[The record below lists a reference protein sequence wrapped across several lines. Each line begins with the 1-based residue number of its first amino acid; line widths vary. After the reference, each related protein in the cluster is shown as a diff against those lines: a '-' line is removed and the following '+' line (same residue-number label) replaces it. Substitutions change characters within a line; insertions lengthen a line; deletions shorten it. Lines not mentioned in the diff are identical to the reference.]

1 MKRAKCQFLSPSVDY
16 LGYRIDKDGLQALP
30 EKIAAIVE
38 APNPTCVQGLR
49 AFLGLVNYYGKFIH
63 QLSTLTYPL
72 NRLLCKGA
80 PWVWNKS
87 YQRAFMQLKARLA
100 STDVLAHYDMNV
112 PLRLD
117 CDASAIGVGAVL
129 SHQFPDG
136 TERPIAYASL
146 VSRSQTLYLTA
157 MLRSP

>member
-1 MKRAKCQFLSPSVDY
+1 MKRAKYQFLSPSVDY
-16 LGYRIDKDGLQALP
+16 LGYRIDKDSLQALP
-30 EKIAAIVE
+30 GKIAAIVE

-49 AFLGLVNYYGKFIH
+49 AFLGLVNNYGKFIH

-87 YQRAFMQLKARLA
+87 CQRAFMQLKA

-136 TERPIAYASL
+136 TDTGPKMEFSMRHASGNL
-146 VSRSQTLYLTA
+146 ANPPQVR
-157 MLRSP
+157 